1 MLTFKLFDPLCYA
14 EMSGFQTLSKAP
26 GSTGTVVV
34 IETKTTATETTV
46 ATAAT
51 TLLLHVA
58 WLGDSKAVL
67 SSTNGTVVE
76 LSLDHRGTNPVEAE
90 RIINV
95 GGFITSKGYVNGS
108 LQISRSFGDPGLK
121 SHFLNVCAPIKYHA
135 LVHALTPKG
144 RTSPNER
151 LTLETK
157 ETIEWKKSVKKI
169 ELEDAFK
176 INCEGEKKEE
186 EQKEEIIFA
195 KDAVINLPGY
205 ICRVLHPEDEFVL
218 VASDGLW
225 DVLQPD
231 ECVRL
236 VRFYISGEKE
246 LTLDQVAA
254 KVVDAAVQRGTPD
267 NTTLL
272 IVRVN

>member
-1 MLTFKLFDPLCYA
+1 MNDLNDLNDLNT
-14 EMSGFQTLSKAP
+14 
-26 GSTGTVVV
+26 
-34 IETKTTATETTV
+34 
-46 ATAAT
+46 
-51 TLLLHVA
+51 
-58 WLGDSKAVL
+58 
-67 SSTNGTVVE
+67 
-76 LSLDHRGTNPVEAE
+76 
-90 RIINV
+90 
-95 GGFITSKGYVNGS
+95 GYVNGS

-121 SHFLNVCAPIKYHA
+121 PRFLNACAPIKYHA

-176 INCEGEKKEE
+176 INSDGKKKEE
-186 EQKEEIIFA
+186 EEKTEEKEKIIFA

-205 ICRVLHPEDEFVL
+205 VCRVLHPEDEFLL

-225 DVLQPD
+225 DVLQPN

-272 IVRVN
+272 IVRIN

>member
-1 MLTFKLFDPLCYA
+1 MSRLHTCHNCSQFCFKNCLKRV
-14 EMSGFQTLSKAP
+14 EQ
-26 GSTGTVVV
+26 GSRSRH
-34 IETKTTATETTV
+34 KNTAT
-46 ATAAT
+46 A
-51 TLLLHVA
+51 
-58 WLGDSKAVL
+58 
-67 SSTNGTVVE
+67 
-76 LSLDHRGTNPVEAE
+76 
-90 RIINV
+90 
-95 GGFITSKGYVNGS
+95 
-108 LQISRSFGDPGLK
+108 
-121 SHFLNVCAPIKYHA
+121 
-135 LVHALTPKG
+135 
-144 RTSPNER
+144 
-151 LTLETK
+151 
-157 ETIEWKKSVKKI
+157 
-169 ELEDAFK
+169 
-176 INCEGEKKEE
+176 GEKKEE
-186 EQKEEIIFA
+186 EEKEEIIFA

-225 DVLQPD
+225 DVLQPN